1 MRFTKKFPINL
12 SPKYLAMLMLG
23 GASLFASCDKE
34 DEPARDVELVF
45 LENSLENNL
54 DPRLEWNEFIKLVAD
69 PKVNNIY
76 IRAHERNNYETCTP
90 VNIGYMREYFND
102 RIRLAPSRI
111 YGRGNL
117 KFKPGVIPQADSLWF
132 VEKGW
137 TVNQH
142 RMQNQKQK

>member
-76 IRAHERNNYETCTP
+76 SFGTIPYLWPWKLKIQTGCYP
-90 VNIGYMREYFND
+90 
-102 RIRLAPSRI
+102 PS
-111 YGRGNL
+111 
-117 KFKPGVIPQADSLWF
+117 
-132 VEKGW
+132 
-137 TVNQH
+137 
-142 RMQNQKQK
+142 